1 MKLRLTAPAARQLD
15 RVLAY
20 IDQHNPQGARHV
32 QERIQEAMLLLLK
45 HPYAGHAAA
54 RPGIRR
60 ILVSP
65 YPYALTY
72 RVGDGEIIVRSIRHT
87 ARRPLA

>member
-1 MKLRLTAPAARQLD
+1 M
-15 RVLAY
+15 V
-20 IDQHNPQGARHV
+20 
-32 QERIQEAMLLLLK
+32 LLLQ
-45 HPYAGHAAA
+45 HPYAGHAIS

-72 RVGDGEIIVRSIRHT
+72 RVGDGEIIIRSIRHT
-87 ARRPLA
+87 AGRPLV